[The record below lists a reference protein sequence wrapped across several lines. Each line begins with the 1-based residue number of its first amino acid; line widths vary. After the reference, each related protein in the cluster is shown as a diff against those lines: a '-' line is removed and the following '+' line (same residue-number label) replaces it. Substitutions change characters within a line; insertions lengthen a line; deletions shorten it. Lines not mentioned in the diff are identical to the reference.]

1 MAWQGIPFKML
12 TENIDSVN
20 LAVSAI
26 PDLVLKSTPDYK
38 TAFITGAVSLVAGLI
53 PAGIAVF
60 TFIKN
65 TKTIKDERIEQQ
77 RFLKA
82 EREEQQKFL
91 SEERAAQFASMEA
104 DRKNQKEIA
113 DRSFNMEV
121 LSANRQAWINKL
133 RDLIAEYMA
142 VAPDF
147 LTAQFEF
154 INAKEYF
161 QSVSNKRMGLLNQNL
176 PNETVERNYKEA
188 SERLNLS
195 MNRLNECRKKEKL
208 LTGHVKLMLNP
219 EEKWFGI
226 LVGVF
231 SEVNK
236 IWNSLTVLEQDTY
249 LAKIGEMSHQ
259 MDRCLC
265 CSQDLLK
272 YEWERVKKGE

>member
-154 INAKEYF
+154 INSKEYF
-161 QSVSNKRMGLLNQNL
+161 QSVSNKRMGLLNQNS

-231 SEVNK
+231 NEVTK